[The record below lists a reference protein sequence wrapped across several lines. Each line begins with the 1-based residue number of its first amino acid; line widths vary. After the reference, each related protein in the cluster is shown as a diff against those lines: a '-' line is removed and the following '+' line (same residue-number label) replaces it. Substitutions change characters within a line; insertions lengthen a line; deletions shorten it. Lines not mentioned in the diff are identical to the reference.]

1 MRYDKNIPGT
11 PSVCQCGQKNDLN
24 HMLICKRGG
33 YVSLRHNRIRD
44 LEAELM
50 REVCH
55 DVKTE
60 PALIPLENE
69 TNRQGSGNTTEGARL
84 DVSGIGVWGPYERT
98 FLDIRVIHP
107 NSPSYV
113 NKPIEKLYTEHE
125 TKKKNEYLE
134 RVLQIEKG
142 SFTPIVLSTYGGF
155 APEAVRHH
163 RRIATLISEKRN
175 EEYADVINH
184 IRTRMSFCLM
194 KSLLIAARGVRGK
207 KRSEAPVSSVEFSLV
222 ESTGE

>member
-1 MRYDKNIPGT
+1 MSFDRYD
-11 PSVCQCGQKNDLN
+11 
-24 HMLICKRGG
+24 
-33 YVSLRHNRIRD
+33 SLRHNRIRD
-44 LEAELM
+44 LEAALM

-55 DVKTE
+55 DVKIE

-69 TNRQGSGNTTEGARL
+69 SNRQDNGNKTEGARL
-84 DVSGIGVWGPYERT
+84 DVSGIGVWGPFERT
-98 FLDIRVIHP
+98 FLDIRVMHP

-113 NKPIEKLYTEHE
+113 NKPIEQLYTDHE
-125 TKKKNEYLE
+125 NQKKNEYLE

-155 APEAVRHH
+155 APEAERHH

-175 EEYADVINH
+175 ESYADVINH
-184 IRTRMSFCLM
+184 IRTRLSFCLM

-207 KRSEAPVSSVEFSLV
+207 KRTESPVSSVEFSLV
-222 ESTGE
+222 ERVAD